1 MAITEKSV
9 IERLKVLK
17 SLYEAGILTKEEM
30 ESEKAEILYKVT
42 PDSYSKFHGSNL
54 NDRKCIIYPYE
65 KSLSIGCVSQSVS
78 VACLPYE

>member
-1 MAITEKSV
+1 M
-9 IERLKVLK
+9 LK

-65 KSLSIGCVSQSVS
+65 KVFRLVVFHR
-78 VACLPYE
+78 VCL